1 MKWFKRNSN
10 ASSSRQI
17 TALLWSIVLKM
28 PVQSQPRCTSGSTS
42 ANTHASTAPPTLL
55 FILCLSLKTWGD
67 QLGRKK
73 KKKTN
78 HRTSENLHSLPEKQL
93 SGETGQLN
101 KNFRGARTKGRNY
114 WFNLLRSFDQNNLRN
129 KTFMLVITRIALGK
143 RQISMWKDLPS
154 EGTGEI

>member
-1 MKWFKRNSN
+1 M
-10 ASSSRQI
+10 
-17 TALLWSIVLKM
+17 
-28 PVQSQPRCTSGSTS
+28 G
-42 ANTHASTAPPTLL
+42 
-55 FILCLSLKTWGD
+55 G
-67 QLGRKK
+67 KK
-73 KKKTN
+73 KKKK

-101 KNFRGARTKGRNY
+101 KNFRGASTKGRNY
-114 WFNLLRSFDQNNLRN
+114 RFNLLRSFDQNNLRN